1 MGPSDLGYGCKHEM
15 DSNKLNNCLQIEQ
28 HTHKKKMIGE
38 VAAVPRSLWV
48 HPHTKIRSPTSIS
61 VSIPTNRTHLE
72 KIKNPARKLSTTI
85 ASPLFSVKAAAA
97 SASVEYAEEP
107 ATSVKFP
114 TSLDL
119 PGCSTALSLI
129 GTGFREKV
137 FAIIGVKV
145 YAAGLYLNPDIL
157 DTLDAW
163 KGRKAAQIEQDSSL
177 FDSIYQAP
185 LEKSLQI
192 VLVRDID
199 GKTFWDALDEA
210 VSPRIKSPNSTDR
223 NALSAFRAIFQ
234 DRPLKKGTFIFLTWV
249 DPSKMLVHISTDG
262 NPSAAEATIESENV
276 TSSLFDVFFGRA
288 PVSPTLKSSISNS
301 LASFLK

>member
-1 MGPSDLGYGCKHEM
+1 
-15 DSNKLNNCLQIEQ
+15 
-28 HTHKKKMIGE
+28 MIVE
-38 VAAVPRSLWV
+38 VAAVPRSIWF
-48 HPHTKIRSPTSIS
+48 HPHKKFRSPDSNS
-61 VSIPTNRTHLE
+61 VSIPRNRTQFQE
-72 KIKNPARKLSTTI
+72 KNRIPPRNFSLQKFTTVRL
-85 ASPLFSVKAAAA
+85 ASFSINAAAAA
-97 SASVEYAEEP
+97 SAVGNTEYAEEP
-107 ATSVKFP
+107 ATNVKFP

-119 PGCSTALSLI
+119 PGCSTSLSLI

-157 DTLDAW
+157 DNLGSW
-163 KGRKAAQIEQDSSL
+163 EGRSAAEIEDDSSL
-177 FDSIYQAP
+177 FDFIYQAP
-185 LEKSLQI
+185 LEKTLQI

-210 VSPRIKSPNSTDR
+210 ISPRIKSPNSIDKT
-223 NALSAFRAIFQ
+223 ALSTFRGVFQ

-249 DPSKMLVHISTDG
+249 DPSKMLVHIWTEEI
-262 NPSAAEATIESENV
+262 PSAAEATIKSENV
-276 TSSLFDVFFGRA
+276 ALSLFDVFFGRA